1 MKQLLLGIDLTDKN
15 NDIMNGECFVRRR
28 LSAPLEQTYDR
39 LVSAE
44 EQFREKRRLPA
55 FVRGVKWVAGMTAF
69 AIPCLLLE
77 ECSSGG
83 SRRKP
88 ANPHAYTII
97 ILIGVLMFLLWL
109 ILTAVEVSRIRNQE
123 ESADFRTT
131 RSEGEAFQQSAKED
145 LGVPES
151 AVPMDLLCSKYH
163 WVDGKIYS
171 VTSRWV
177 WYYGNIE
184 FSTWRQG
191 DCLCLA
197 DTTMRLEI
205 PLDAFRGA
213 EWQNCGYNFSA
224 WNKASPYRSP
234 EFKPYRI
241 SFSNGALWSY
251 RYLAV
256 RLNYEKE
263 DYELRVPGWEAE
275 SLRVITGWDFP
286 AMKEKKKG

>member
-1 MKQLLLGIDLTDKN
+1 MKLLLGIDLTDKQ
-15 NDIMNGECFVRRR
+15 NDVMDGECFVRRR

-44 EQFREKRRLPA
+44 EQFQAKRRLPA
-55 FVRGVKWVAGMTAF
+55 FVRGVKWFAGMAAF

-97 ILIGVLMFLLWL
+97 LLIGVLMFLLWL
-109 ILTAVEVSRIRNQE
+109 ILTAVEVKRVRDQE
-123 ESADFRTT
+123 ESA
-131 RSEGEAFQQSAKED
+131 AFINAESDGKAFLLSAKAD
-145 LGVPES
+145 LGVPDS
-151 AVPMDLLCSKYH
+151 AVPLDLLCSKYH

-171 VTSRWV
+171 VNSRWA

-184 FSTWRQG
+184 FSAWRER

-213 EWQNCGYNFSA
+213 EWQNRGYNFSA

-234 EFKPYRI
+234 EFKPYRV

-256 RLNYEKE
+256 RLRYDGE
-263 DYELRVPGWEAE
+263 DYELRVPAWEAE
-275 SLRVITGWDFP
+275 SLAAITGWIFP
-286 AMKEKKKG
+286 AMKEKKKE

>member
-1 MKQLLLGIDLTDKN
+1 MKLLLGIDLTDKQ
-15 NDIMNGECFVRRR
+15 NDVMDGECFVRRR
-28 LSAPLEQTYDR
+28 LSAPLEQTYDK

-171 VTSRWV
+171 VTSRWA

-184 FSTWRQG
+184 FSAWRER